1 MVRALVVAMLAFA
14 ISLAAGEPL
23 VRFLRRRG
31 LGKEISSDGPASH
44 QVKAGTPTM
53 GGVLIFATVLPITL
67 AANIVDRRSIL
78 LPLGTIVAAGLLGL
92 ADDLTTIVGRSPLIR
107 GQMGIGIARRLKIVL
122 LVLLGLT
129 AAFLLY
135 FPLEIHD
142 VRVPW
147 AGHYEMGAVYIPL
160 AAAIIVA
167 STAGVAITDG
177 LDGLAGGTTALAFL
191 AYGIIALLQ
200 DQTYLATFCFT
211 VVGATAGFL
220 WYNSFP
226 ARVFMG
232 DAGALALGSS
242 LAVAALMTGQWLIL
256 PIVGI
261 VFVAEALSDLVQIAY
276 FRLTGGRRVLKMSP
290 LHHHF
295 ELLGWSE
302 PQVVMR
308 FWLVGLVGALLGV
321 TLAAQV

>member
-1 MVRALVVAMLAFA
+1 MLAFA
-14 ISLAAGEPL
+14 ISLTAGEPL

-31 LGKEISSDGPASH
+31 LGKEISNDGPASH

-67 AANIVDRRSIL
+67 AANIVDRLSIL
-78 LPLGTIVAAGLLGL
+78 LPLGVIVAAGLLGL
-92 ADDLTTIVGRSPLIR
+92 TDDLTTIVGRSPL
-107 GQMGIGIARRLKIVL
+107 QQLGIGIQRRLKVVL
-122 LVLLGLT
+122 LALLGLT
-129 AAFLLY
+129 AALLLY

-142 VRVPW
+142 VYVPW
-147 AGHYEMGAVYIPL
+147 AGHFEMGPVYIPL

-167 STAGVAITDG
+167 STASVAITDG

-191 AYGIIALLQ
+191 AYGVIALLQ
-200 DQTYLATFCFT
+200 DQIYLATFCFT

-220 WYNSFP
+220 WYNSYP

-261 VFVAEALSDLVQIAY
+261 VFVLEALSDLIQIAY
-276 FRLTGGRRVLKMSP
+276 FRLTGGRRVFKMSP

-295 ELLGWSE
+295 ELAGWSE

-308 FWLVGLVGALLGV
+308 FTLVGMVGALLGV

>member
-1 MVRALVVAMLAFA
+1 MLAFA

-53 GGVLIFATVLPITL
+53 GGALIFATVLPITL
-67 AANIVDRRSIL
+67 AANIIDRRSIL

-92 ADDLTTIVGRSPLIR
+92 ADDFTTIIGRSRLPG
-107 GQMGIGIARRLKIVL
+107 GQLGIGIQRRLKIVL
-122 LVLLGLT
+122 LALLGLT
-129 AAFLLY
+129 AAFVLY

-142 VRVPW
+142 VHVPW
-147 AGHYEMGAVYIPL
+147 AGHFELGPVYIPL

-177 LDGLAGGTTALAFL
+177 LDGLAGGTTALAFF
-191 AYGIIALLQ
+191 AYGVIALLQ

-220 WYNSFP
+220 WYNSYP

-232 DAGALALGSS
+232 DTGALALGSS
-242 LAVAALMTGQWLIL
+242 LAVAALMTGHWLIL
-256 PIVGI
+256 PIIGI
-261 VFVAEALSDLVQIAY
+261 VFVLEALSDLIQIAY
-276 FRLTGGRRVLKMSP
+276 FRLTGGRRVFKMSP

-308 FWLVGLVGALLGV
+308 FSLVGVVGAFLGV

>member
-1 MVRALVVAMLAFA
+1 MVRALVVGMLALA

-44 QVKAGTPTM
+44 QAKAGTPTM
-53 GGVLIFATVLPITL
+53 GGVLVFATVLPITL
-67 AANIVDRRSIL
+67 AANIVDRLSIL
-78 LPLGTIVAAGLLGL
+78 LPLGVIVAAGLLGL
-92 ADDLTTIVGRSPLIR
+92 TDDLTTIVGRSPLPG
-107 GQMGIGIARRLKIVL
+107 GQLGIGIRRRLKIL
-122 LVLLGLT
+122 LLGVMGLT
-129 AAFLLY
+129 AAFILY

-142 VRVPW
+142 VHVPW
-147 AGHYEMGAVYIPL
+147 AGHFELGPIYIPL

-177 LDGLAGGTTALAFL
+177 LDGLAASTTALAFL
-191 AYGIIALLQ
+191 AYGVIALLQ

-211 VVGATAGFL
+211 VVGAAGGFL
-220 WYNSFP
+220 WYNTYP

-256 PIVGI
+256 PIIGI
-261 VFVAEALSDLVQIAY
+261 VFVLEASSDLIQIAY
-276 FRLTGGRRVLKMSP
+276 FRLTGGRRVFKMTP

-308 FWLVGLVGALLGV
+308 FCLLGTAGAFLGV

>member
-31 LGKEISSDGPASH
+31 LGKEISSDGPPSH

-67 AANIVDRRSIL
+67 AANIIDRRSIL

-92 ADDLTTIVGRSPLIR
+92 VDDFTTIVGRSPL
-107 GQMGIGIARRLKIVL
+107 QQLGIGIQRRLKIVL
-122 LVLLGLT
+122 LALLGLT

-142 VRVPW
+142 VHVPW

-177 LDGLAGGTTALAFL
+177 LDGLASGTTALAFL

-200 DQTYLATFCFT
+200 EQTYLATFCFT

-220 WYNSFP
+220 WYNSYP

-261 VFVAEALSDLVQIAY
+261 VFVLEALSDIIQIAY
-276 FRLTGGRRVLKMSP
+276 FRLTGGRRVFKMSP

>member
-1 MVRALVVAMLAFA
+1 
-14 ISLAAGEPL
+14 

-67 AANIVDRRSIL
+67 AANIIDRRSIL

-92 ADDLTTIVGRSPLIR
+92 ADDLTTIVGRSPL
-107 GQMGIGIARRLKIVL
+107 QQLGIGIQRRLKGL
-122 LVLLGLT
+122 LFAALGLT
-129 AAFLLY
+129 AAFILY
-135 FPLEIHD
+135 FPLETHD
-142 VRVPW
+142 VHVPW
-147 AGHYEMGAVYIPL
+147 AGHFEMGPVYIPL
-160 AAAIIVA
+160 AAAVIVL
-167 STAGVAITDG
+167 TMGGVALTDG

-191 AYGIIALLQ
+191 AYGVIALLQ
-200 DQTYLATFCFT
+200 EQTYLATFCFT

-256 PIVGI
+256 PIIGI
-261 VFVAEALSDLVQIAY
+261 VFVLEAFSIIIQISY
-276 FRLTGGRRVLKMSP
+276 FRLTGGRRLFRMSP

-302 PQVVMR
+302 PQVVIR
-308 FWLVGLVGALLGV
+308 FWLVGVVGAFLGV

>member
-14 ISLAAGEPL
+14 ISLTAGEPL

-67 AANIVDRRSIL
+67 AANIIDRRSIL

-92 ADDLTTIVGRSPLIR
+92 ADDLTTILGRSPLTR
-107 GQMGIGIARRLKIVL
+107 GQLGIGIARRLKIVL
-122 LVLLGLT
+122 LALLGLT

-142 VRVPW
+142 VHVPW
-147 AGHYEMGAVYIPL
+147 AGHFEMGPVYIPL

-177 LDGLAGGTTALAFL
+177 LDGLASGTTALAFL

-220 WYNSFP
+220 WYNSYP

-256 PIVGI
+256 PIIGI
-261 VFVAEALSDLVQIAY
+261 VFVLEALSDVIQIAY
-276 FRLTGGRRVLKMSP
+276 FRLTGGRRVFKMSP

>member
-14 ISLAAGEPL
+14 ISLAAGEPM

-31 LGKEISSDGPASH
+31 LGKEISSDGPATH

-53 GGVLIFATVLPITL
+53 GGILIFATVLPITL
-67 AANIVDRRSIL
+67 AANIIDRRSIL
-78 LPLGTIVAAGLLGL
+78 LPLGTIVVAGLLGL
-92 ADDLTTIVGRSPLIR
+92 TDDLTTIVGRSPL
-107 GQMGIGIARRLKIVL
+107 QHLGIGIQRRLKIVL
-122 LVLLGLT
+122 LALLGLT

-142 VRVPW
+142 VHVPW

-177 LDGLAGGTTALAFL
+177 LDGLASGTTALAFL

-220 WYNSFP
+220 WYNSYP

-256 PIVGI
+256 PIIGI
-261 VFVAEALSDLVQIAY
+261 VFVLEALSDLIQIAY
-276 FRLTGGRRVLKMSP
+276 FRLTGGRRVFRMSP

>member
-1 MVRALVVAMLAFA
+1 MVRALVVGMLAFA
-14 ISLAAGEPL
+14 ISLGAGEPL

-31 LGKEISSDGPASH
+31 LGKEISSDGPATH

-67 AANIVDRRSIL
+67 AANIIDRRSIL

-92 ADDLTTIVGRSPLIR
+92 VDDLTTIVGRSPLAR
-107 GQMGIGIARRLKIVL
+107 GQLGIGIQRRLKIVL
-122 LVLLGLT
+122 LALLGLT
-129 AAFLLY
+129 AALLLY

-142 VRVPW
+142 VHVPW
-147 AGHYEMGAVYIPL
+147 VGHFEMGPVYIPL

-177 LDGLAGGTTALAFL
+177 LDGLASGTTALAFL
-191 AYGIIALLQ
+191 AYGVIALLQ

-220 WYNSFP
+220 WYNSYP

-256 PIVGI
+256 PIIGI
-261 VFVAEALSDLVQIAY
+261 VFVLEASSDLIQIAY
-276 FRLTGGRRVLKMSP
+276 FRLTGGRRVFKMSP

-308 FWLVGLVGALLGV
+308 FCLVGMVGAFLGV

>member
-14 ISLAAGEPL
+14 ISLAAGGPV

-31 LGKEISSDGPASH
+31 IGKEISADGPVSH

-78 LPLGTIVAAGLLGL
+78 LPLGTIVAAGVLGL
-92 ADDLTTIVGRSPLIR
+92 VDDLTTLVGRSPLQQP
-107 GQMGIGIARRLKIVL
+107 GVGMQRRLKGL
-122 LVLLGLT
+122 LFVALGLT
-129 AAFLLY
+129 AAIILY
-135 FPLEIHD
+135 FPLETHD
-142 VRVPW
+142 VHVPW
-147 AGHYEMGAVYIPL
+147 AGHFEMGPVYIPI
-160 AAAIIVA
+160 AAAVIVL
-167 STAGVAITDG
+167 TMGGVALTDG
-177 LDGLAGGTTALAFL
+177 LDGLAGGTTAMAFV
-191 AYGIIALLQ
+191 AYGVIALLQ
-200 DQTYLATFCFT
+200 EQTYLATFCFT

-220 WYNSFP
+220 WYNSYP
-226 ARVFMG
+226 ARVIMG
-232 DAGALALGSS
+232 DTGALALGSS
-242 LAVAALMTGQWLIL
+242 LAVAALMTGHWLIL
-256 PIVGI
+256 PIIGV
-261 VFVAEALSDLVQIAY
+261 VFVVEAFSIIIQISY
-276 FRLTGGRRVLKMSP
+276 FRLTGGRRIFKMSP

-295 ELLGWSE
+295 GLSGWSE